1 MTVLCKSCPSG
12 SRTWNPATYTALKR
26 ALLRYFTH
34 SAIAATLNRCSLKRV
49 VNSSAAVVP
58 ETCAQAAT
66 VWRQWASVRFLIR
79 RPRGVC
85 AVSGF
90 FLCDYGDG
98 DFLDDGFARRWHL
111 PEVE

>member
-12 SRTWNPATYTALKR
+12 SRTWNPAIYTALKR
-26 ALLRYFTH
+26 GLPSYFTH
-34 SAIAATLNRCSLKRV
+34 SAIAATLNRCSPKRV

-58 ETCAQAAT
+58 EICAQVAT

-90 FLCDYGDG
+90 FLCEYGDG
-98 DFLDDGFARRWHL
+98 EFRDDVWARTWHS
-111 PEVE
+111 PEDQ